1 MDAASIKNKGK
12 NAIQQKKADGIA
24 DVKAAK
30 KKGETTVKSAAK
42 AKKDA
47 AAQAKN
53 EIKAAGDKAKKEVK
67 VVGDQAVQE
76 IKAAKDA
83 YAAIKN
89 AGDQLKADVEELGK
103 AVEDAVAE
111 VADAVDAAV
120 AAIGDLLGFGAP
132 KGGQS
137 NASAS
142 RPFDHRGNFR
152 FRVEIEGIAAGHF
165 KAVDG
170 LSTTVELI
178 EYQGGGD
185 MYARPI
191 PGRPKIAPV
200 TLKKGYIASNELWAW
215 MEDTMN
221 GQFHS
226 HQMTVV
232 LMDDDGQT
240 DLVRYDLHDCW
251 PTSWKGLQLDGM
263 GSEALV
269 EEMELQVR
277 FIKRVA
283 A

>member
-12 NAIQQKKADGIA
+12 NAIQQKKTDGIA

-30 KKGETTVKSAAK
+30 KKGETAVKSAQK
-42 AKKDA
+42 AKQDT
-47 AAQAKN
+47 AAQAKK
-53 EIKAAGDKAKKEVK
+53 EIKAAGDKAKNEVK
-67 VVGDQAVQE
+67 AAGDQTVQE
-76 IKAAKDA
+76 IKATKDA
-83 YAAIKN
+83 YAAVKN
-89 AGDQLKADVEELGK
+89 AGEQLKADVEELGK
-103 AVEDAVAE
+103 AVEDAVSE

-120 AAIGDLLGFGAP
+120 AAIGELLGFGAP
-132 KGGQS
+132 KPAKGGES
-137 NASAS
+137 SS

-152 FRVEIEGIAAGHF
+152 FRVEIGGIAAGHF

-185 MYARPI
+185 MFARPI

-200 TLKKGYIASNELWAW
+200 TLKKGYIASNELWGW
-215 MEDTMN
+215 MQDTMN
-221 GQFHS
+221 GQFHD
-226 HQMTVV
+226 HQLTVV

-240 DLVRYDLHDCW
+240 DLVRYDLNDCW
-251 PTSWKGLQLDGM
+251 PSSWKGLQLDGM

-269 EEMELQVR
+269 EELELQVR
-277 FIKRVA
+277 FIQRVA